1 MPKNKYVKPVPSS
14 QDAYARLKPITDAAQ
29 AGALEPWS
37 PSVIDLLARYGVN
50 VQRLED
56 VKAQAN
62 LSFPSSIKDH
72 RSMAIGFRYAK
83 DDGSFAEDLFV
94 FIEDVGLSCYYRGS
108 QEEALPE
115 YAGSHHADIV
125 LSELLPD
132 FQRDIADMQQQIN
145 DIKAQPVPRANA
157 HNVEIITDEEFARQK
172 QAILAKHAQAAR
184 SFQIRFSGSSA
195 AQVAGHA
202 VKIEAD
208 REVADLV
215 AKKKNSD
222 RFYELEQMDIRDA
235 FDKEYKDK
243 QSDLGQ
249 RNMLTSGFGQQEL
262 EEIKERRGRELEKLA
277 IKYGKSEAKNE

>member
-1 MPKNKYVKPVPSS
+1 MGKDKYIKPVDNSK
-14 QDAYARLKPITDAAQ
+14 DAYARLKPITDAAQ
-29 AGALEPWS
+29 SGALEPWS

-62 LSFPSSIKDH
+62 LSFPTSIKDH

-94 FIEDVGLSCYYRGS
+94 FVEDVGLTCYYRGS

-115 YAGSHHADIV
+115 YGGTHHATIV

-132 FQRDIADMQQQIN
+132 FQRDMAEMQQQI
-145 DIKAQPVPRANA
+145 DSIKAQSAYRTNA

-172 QAILAKHAQAAR
+172 QAILAKHAQAAH

-195 AQVAGHA
+195 ARAAGHA
-202 VKIEAD
+202 VKVEAD
-208 REVADLV
+208 REIADLV

-222 RFYELEQMDIRDA
+222 RFYELEQMDINDA
-235 FDKEYKDK
+235 FDKDYKDK
-243 QSDLGQ
+243 QSDLGK

-262 EEIKERRGRELEKLA
+262 TVIRERQTRELEKLA
-277 IKYGKSEAKNE
+277 LKYGKPKEG

>member
-1 MPKNKYVKPVPSS
+1 MSNKNNNVKPIPNSE
-14 QDAYARLKPITDAAQ
+14 DAYARLKPITDAAQ

-62 LSFPSSIKDH
+62 LSFPTSIKDH

-83 DDGSFAEDLFV
+83 DDGNFAEDLFV
-94 FIEDVGLSCYYRGS
+94 FVEDVGLTCYYRGS
-108 QEEALPE
+108 QEVVLPE
-115 YAGSHHADIV
+115 YSGSHHAKIV

-145 DIKAQPVPRANA
+145 DIKAQTTPRVNT
-157 HNVEIITDEEFARQK
+157 HNVEIITDEEFIRQK
-172 QAILAKHAQAAR
+172 QAILAKHARAAH
-184 SFQIRFSGSSA
+184 SFQVRFSGSSA
-195 AQVAGHA
+195 AQAAGHA
-202 VKIEAD
+202 VKI
-208 REVADLV
+208 
-215 AKKKNSD
+215 SD

-243 QSDLGQ
+243 QNELGR

-262 EEIKERRGRELEKLA
+262 SEIRERQTRELEKLA
-277 IKYGKSEAKNE
+277 LKYGKPKGS

>member
-1 MPKNKYVKPVPSS
+1 MSNKDKYIKKIDKS

-29 AGALEPWS
+29 SGALAPWS

-62 LSFPSSIKDH
+62 LSFPTSIKDH

-83 DDGSFAEDLFV
+83 DNGTFAEDLFV
-94 FIEDVGLSCYYRGS
+94 FVEDVGLTCYYRGS
-108 QEEALPE
+108 QEETLPE
-115 YAGSHHADIV
+115 YGGTHHAVIV

-132 FQRDIADMQQQIN
+132 FQRDID
-145 DIKAQPVPRANA
+145 DIKKQIDEIKSHPTPRVNNY
-157 HNVEIITDEEFARQK
+157 NVEIITDDEFARQK
-172 QAILAKHAQAAR
+172 QAIVAKHAQAAR

-195 AQVAGHA
+195 AQVASHA

-208 REVADLV
+208 REIAELV
-215 AKKKNSD
+215 AKKQKSD
-222 RFYELEQMDIRDA
+222 RFFELEQMDINDA

-243 QSDLGQ
+243 QSDLGK
-249 RNMLTSGFGQQEL
+249 RNMLSSGFGQQEL
-262 EEIKERRGRELEKLA
+262 DDIRKRQAREIEKLQF
-277 IKYGKSEAKNE
+277 KYGIHTSE

>member
-1 MPKNKYVKPVPSS
+1 MSKDKYIKPIVDSK
-14 QDAYARLKPITDAAQ
+14 DAYARLKPITDAAQ
-29 AGALEPWS
+29 SGALVPWS

-62 LSFPSSIKDH
+62 LSFPTSIKDH

-83 DDGSFAEDLFV
+83 DDGTFAEDLFLFV
-94 FIEDVGLSCYYRGS
+94 EDVGLTCYYRGS

-115 YAGSHHADIV
+115 YGGTHHAKIV

-132 FQRDIADMQQQIN
+132 FQRDIETIKQQI
-145 DIKAQPVPRANA
+145 DEIKSQPAPRSNNY
-157 HNVEIITDEEFARQK
+157 NVEIITDDEFTRQK

-195 AQVAGHA
+195 AQAAGHA

-208 REVADLV
+208 REIAELV

-222 RFYELEQMDIRDA
+222 RFFELEQMDINDA

-243 QSDLGQ
+243 QSDLGK
-249 RNMLTSGFGQQEL
+249 RNVLSSGFGQQEL
-262 EEIKERRGRELEKLA
+262 DDIRKRQAREIEKLA
-277 IKYGKSEAKNE
+277 LKYGKHLSD

>member
-1 MPKNKYVKPVPSS
+1 MGKDKYVKPIDNSE
-14 QDAYARLKPITDAAQ
+14 DAYARLKPIADAAQ
-29 AGALEPWS
+29 ASALEPWS
-37 PSVIDLLARYGVN
+37 PSVIDLLARYKVN

-62 LSFPSSIKDH
+62 LSFPTSIKDH
-72 RSMAIGFRYAK
+72 RSMAIGFRYVK
-83 DDGSFAEDLFV
+83 EDGTFAEDLFLFV
-94 FIEDVGLSCYYRGS
+94 EDVGLTCYYRGS

-115 YAGSHHADIV
+115 YAGSHHAEIV

-132 FQRDIADMQQQIN
+132 FQREIADIQQQIKE
-145 DIKAQPVPRANA
+145 IKAQPAPRINT

-195 AQVAGHA
+195 AQAAGNA

-208 REVADLV
+208 REIADLV

-222 RFYELEQMDIRDA
+222 RFYELEQMAVRDV

-243 QSDLGQ
+243 QNDLG
-249 RNMLTSGFGQQEL
+249 RRSMLTSGFGQQEL
-262 EEIKERRGRELEKLA
+262 SEIRERQARELEKLA
-277 IKYGKSEAKNE
+277 LKYGKLKES